1 MSFSKWNPGEGMC
14 RGQQE
19 ERRGENENVCLRLME
34 QQENREGGE
43 RQMQLYSSLGITH
56 ASKVEKEWSR
66 ACRRRGKSLI

>member
-19 ERRGENENVCLRLME
+19 ERRGEDENVCLRLKE

-56 ASKVEKEWSR
+56 ASRWRRSGVGR
-66 ACRRRGKSLI
+66 AGGVASL